1 MLSYLYV
8 GTYSEEQATV
18 CSPCPAGY
26 VCTDPTQAPVPCE
39 PGMYSF
45 VGEVRNIFVLFLFCY
60 VFYAGSKNALTAYM
74 FTPVMESRPQ
84 NQRPRPRPDPP
95 RPRPRPRPG
104 PPRSR
109 PPLPRP
115 RP

>member
-1 MLSYLYV
+1 MLSYLYI

-45 VGEVRNIFVLFLFCY
+45 VGEVTNIFV
-60 VFYAGSKNALTAYM
+60 
-74 FTPVMESRPQ
+74 
-84 NQRPRPRPDPP
+84 
-95 RPRPRPRPG
+95 
-104 PPRSR
+104 
-109 PPLPRP
+109 
-115 RP
+115 